1 MCSKLIL
8 VLQEAPSG
16 FSLVGAGQRW
26 LPLVAAG
33 MHLVQLPICAKCAT
47 CSWEILTLLNLQLV
61 VAGEHGLFGGH
72 ESEDIWTI
80 FFWIPNR
87 NVFLWIRLYT
97 FSIFLWILKRSFTK
111 RLHFCWIYANMKMF
125 FLLTLNEAK
134 IWQTF

>member
-26 LPLVAAG
+26 SALVSAG

-72 ESEDIWTI
+72 ESEDI
-80 FFWIPNR
+80 
-87 NVFLWIRLYT
+87 
-97 FSIFLWILKRSFTK
+97 
-111 RLHFCWIYANMKMF
+111 
-125 FLLTLNEAK
+125 
-134 IWQTF
+134 